1 LHNFSISTTFVLVA
15 SPSEIINYHYT
26 LMTVEHMDSFGIN
39 STKSCGVYLDIQ
51 MILNQKN
58 LNKKVV
64 DLVEYYNFNIKFVFI
79 GYRIRK
85 LWSFLAAYYYRFK
98 KPTVMTQHQSRLV
111 LSLSVIVKN
120 QQWCAERHYY
130 CWFLKDR

>member
-1 LHNFSISTTFVLVA
+1 
-15 SPSEIINYHYT
+15 
-26 LMTVEHMDSFGIN
+26 MTVEHMDSFGIN

-85 LWSFLAAYYYRFK
+85 L
-98 KPTVMTQHQSRLV
+98 
-111 LSLSVIVKN
+111 
-120 QQWCAERHYY
+120 
-130 CWFLKDR
+130 